1 MSMKEHP
8 SENDPIERDTVY
20 SPSSDAETRERQ
32 EDPRESAA
40 TNDPD
45 IDDESVKVL
54 PGTGG
59 PDDTGDVEVDPEDI
73 NFDEIRS
80 DGSDR

>member
-8 SENDPIERDTVY
+8 SQNESVEHDTVY

-32 EDPRESAA
+32 EDPDQSQA
-40 TNDPD
+40 TTDPD
-45 IDDESVKVL
+45 IDEDDVKVL

-59 PDDTGDVEVDPEDI
+59 PDDSGDVDVNPDDI
-73 NFDEIRS
+73 DFDEIRRDDS
-80 DGSDR
+80 AR

>member
-1 MSMKEHP
+1 MSMKQHP
-8 SENDPIERDTVY
+8 SENDSVERDTVY

-32 EDPRESAA
+32 KEPQESPA
-40 TNDPD
+40 TSDPD
-45 IDDESVKVL
+45 IDDDDVKVL

-59 PDDTGDVEVDPEDI
+59 PDDSGDVEVNPDDI
-73 NFDEIRS
+73 DFDEIRS